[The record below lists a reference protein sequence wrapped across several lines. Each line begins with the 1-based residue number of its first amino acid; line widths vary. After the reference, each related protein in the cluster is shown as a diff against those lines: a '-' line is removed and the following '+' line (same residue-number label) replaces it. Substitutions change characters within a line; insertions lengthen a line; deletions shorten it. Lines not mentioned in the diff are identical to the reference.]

1 MVSTCFNPK
10 IALQPTITSQILGF
24 SWLNSSTVPVK
35 NLHFLVAFWG
45 LRMARNSPGRPWPRP
60 PTCRPRAQQL
70 WPPGGSDPERR
81 RHGLH
86 AGPGWWRVCGW
97 ENHQKMRGCSTGWWL
112 VYLPLWKMMEFVN
125 WDYERPNIW
134 KKKVPNHQPVHLHHL
149 IGGSFNPPEKYE
161 FVRLD
166 HPNYWGKEKMFQT
179 TRFSPRFSVR
189 MPAQFVER
197 GNAVSG
203 TSTGTFSAVQPS
215 YCHMERPWAGY
226 SVPQHLGHRDRP
238 SVCWA
243 TVQPQPEHRS
253 PTAMRPLA

>member
-1 MVSTCFNPK
+1 M
-10 IALQPTITSQILGF
+10 A
-24 SWLNSSTVPVK
+24 SWRL
-35 NLHFLVAFWG
+35 
-45 LRMARNSPGRPWPRP
+45 
-60 PTCRPRAQQL
+60 RPRAAKAWAARRAWMMEGL
-70 WPPGGSDPERR
+70 WLGKPSKNERMF
-81 RHGLH
+81 H
-86 AGPGWWRVCGW
+86 
-97 ENHQKMRGCSTGWWL
+97 WL
-112 VYLPLWKMMEFVN
+112 VVGIPTPLKNDGIRQLGLWKSQYMEKN
-125 WDYERPNIW
+125 
-134 KKKVPNHQPVHLHHL
+134 VPNHKPVHLHHL